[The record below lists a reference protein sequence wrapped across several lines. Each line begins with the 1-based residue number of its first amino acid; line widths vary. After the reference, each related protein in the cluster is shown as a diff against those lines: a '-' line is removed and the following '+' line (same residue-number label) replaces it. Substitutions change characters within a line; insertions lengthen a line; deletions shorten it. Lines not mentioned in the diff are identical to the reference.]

1 MADACEAS
9 GTAQAVER
17 GLTTCFAKLMKKLAL
32 IVASLAGMAGGACA
46 QGQFSAQAGILNSN
60 ALHSHARQTNNLEDP
75 FSDAGSTAAAYSF
88 ARGELSQ
95 DLSTPGGSPS
105 GAEFFDAA
113 LPRPAA
119 WEDHSTA
126 FEAAPDENA
135 VDSLAPVDFS
145 DGSFRRLFRDSDFRA
160 WNYDSVYAKAVTNE
174 WNGNW
179 VVVQTTPWRDD
190 AGGNSGSGPGKA
202 VVSVG
207 GAEPSEQQVSD
218 DFLYQPPTLIFRQI
232 ASPEP
237 NTVALAL
244 IGGLL
249 VGWRLFARTRGS
261 PAKSRA

>member
-126 FEAAPDENA
+126 FEAAPM
-135 VDSLAPVDFS
+135 
-145 DGSFRRLFRDSDFRA
+145 RMRL
-160 WNYDSVYAKAVTNE
+160 
-174 WNGNW
+174 
-179 VVVQTTPWRDD
+179 TPWRLLISQTVPS
-190 AGGNSGSGPGKA
+190 AAYSETVTFVLGIMIPFMQRRLPTSGMA
-202 VVSVG
+202 
-207 GAEPSEQQVSD
+207 
-218 DFLYQPPTLIFRQI
+218 
-232 ASPEP
+232 
-237 NTVALAL
+237 
-244 IGGLL
+244 IG
-249 VGWRLFARTRGS
+249 W
-261 PAKSRA
+261 